1 MEIKKKIYLTLAVS
15 ALLVVLAFIFVILPL
30 FNEIK
35 GKSGKLAA
43 QKEEFS
49 ALEAKIANLKE
60 FEGLYSELQYLLKEI
75 DKLFVNSGVPV
86 EFIGFLERTAKEC
99 RLEIEILSA
108 LNTKTEKDFWPSITF
123 QAATTGSFLDFIK
136 FLEKIEN
143 SLYLLEV
150 QRISVNKP
158 SEDKDVVSEGVKSN
172 FSVKVFVK

>member
-1 MEIKKKIYLTLAVS
+1 MEIKKKIYLTSAVS
-15 ALLVVLAFIFVILPL
+15 ALLVVLAVVFVILPL

-35 GKSGKLAA
+35 GKSGELAA

-60 FEGLYSELQYLLKEI
+60 FGGLYSELQYLLKEI
-75 DKLFVNSGVPV
+75 DKLFVNSAVPV

-108 LNTKTEKDFWPSITF
+108 LNTKAEKDFWPSITF
-123 QAATTGSFLDFIK
+123 QATVTGSFLDFMK
-136 FLEKIEN
+136 FLEKMEN

-158 SEDKDVVSEGVKSN
+158 SEVKEVVLEGVKSN

>member
-1 MEIKKKIYLTLAVS
+1 MTLAAS
-15 ALLVVLAFIFVILPL
+15 ALLVVLAVIFVILPL

-35 GKSGKLAA
+35 GKSGELAA
-43 QKEEFS
+43 QKEKFS

-75 DKLFVNSGVPV
+75 DKLFVNSAVPV

-108 LNTKTEKDFWPSITF
+108 LNTKAEKDFWSSITF
-123 QAATTGSFLDFIK
+123 QTAATGSFLDFMK

-158 SEDKDVVSEGVKSN
+158 SEVKDVVSEGVKSN